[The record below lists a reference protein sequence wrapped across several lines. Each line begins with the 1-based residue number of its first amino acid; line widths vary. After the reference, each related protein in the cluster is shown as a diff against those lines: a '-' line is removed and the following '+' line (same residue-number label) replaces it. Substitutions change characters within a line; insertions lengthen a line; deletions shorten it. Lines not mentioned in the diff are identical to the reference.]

1 MKKLALYL
9 SAFLVM
15 SACGNRSG
23 QHPVQTE
30 QPDTTVLEAQT
41 EQYCIALT
49 DSTVI
54 HAAQRAFAFIPDHAK
69 VAAEAQPFMTEDLY
83 NALAVAWEVPHWEID
98 LGSDE
103 FLSYFVTGQDGTVGP
118 VKSVTVTDAAE
129 DSCTLELSYGIVFDG
144 VLSDHTVS
152 INLGMVNE
160 NGKWLLDNFGDG
172 TKEQCTGF
180 IRDEVLN
187 WQIGNTIGYMKHSE
201 DSCYYSQEHI
211 AAVEWSYEEFLDRY
225 GDYID
230 SLE

>member
-1 MKKLALYL
+1 MRNLALYL
-9 SAFLVM
+9 SACLVL
-15 SACGNRSG
+15 SACGSRYR
-23 QHPVQTE
+23 QHTAQTE
-30 QPDTTVLEAQT
+30 QPDTTVLEAQA

-69 VAAEAQPFMTEDLY
+69 VTAEAQPFMTEDLY

-103 FLSYFVTGQDGTVGP
+103 FLAYFVTGQDGTVGP
-118 VKSVTVTDAAE
+118 VKSVMVTDAAE
-129 DSCTLELSYGIVFDG
+129 DSCFLELSYGIVFDG

-152 INLGMVNE
+152 INLVMVNE

-187 WQIGNTIGYMKHSE
+187 WQIGNTRQYMES
-201 DSCYYSQEHI
+201 DSSYYSQEHI
-211 AAVEWSYEEFLDRY
+211 AAVERSYEEFLDRY